1 VIPDWLRTGA
11 ELTASGLSL
20 VFLVLA
26 LLWAVI
32 VLLVRL
38 DRGTMPVA
46 AAVQPAEAAAELD
59 PERLAA
65 VMIAVRAHLRAT
77 RAHPKPHRPGGG
89 SRSQWAST
97 GRERQ
102 THHWP
107 PPR

>member
-1 VIPDWLRTGA
+1 MSFVTPDWLRTGA
-11 ELTASGLSL
+11 EITASGLSV

-26 LLWAVI
+26 LLWAVMA
-32 VLLVRL
+32 LLVRL
-38 DRGTMPVA
+38 DRKPVPVVRTA
-46 AAVQPAEAAAELD
+46 GEDELD
-59 PERLAA
+59 AERLAA

-77 RAHPKPHRPGGG
+77 RAHPKPHRGGAA
-89 SRSQWAST
+89 SRSQWVSA

>member
-1 VIPDWLRTGA
+1 MTPDWLRTGA
-11 ELTASGLSL
+11 EITTSGLSL

-32 VLLVRL
+32 ALLVRL
-38 DRGTMPVA
+38 DRDTAP
-46 AAVQPAEAAAELD
+46 AVRTAEGDELD

-65 VMIAVRAHLRAT
+65 IMVAVRAHLRAT
-77 RAHPKPHRPGGG
+77 RAHPKPHRSGAA
-89 SRSQWAST
+89 SRSQWVSA

>member
-1 VIPDWLRTGA
+1 VTPDWLRIGA

-38 DRGTMPVA
+38 DRGTMPA
-46 AAVQPAEAAAELD
+46 AAAMQPAEAPAELD